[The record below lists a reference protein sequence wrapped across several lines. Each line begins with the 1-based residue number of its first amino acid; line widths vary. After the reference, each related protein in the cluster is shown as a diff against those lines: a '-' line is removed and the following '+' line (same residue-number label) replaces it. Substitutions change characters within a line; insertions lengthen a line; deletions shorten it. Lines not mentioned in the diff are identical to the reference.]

1 MRECWWSRVA
11 RSFRGDWA
19 AKEGVQG
26 GLRDAPRSSDSCGGK
41 EGWTS
46 WPWGAHHMLPGQ
58 WSQTLLPLLG
68 EGGGQARASVPLP
81 NPALPS
87 PPHPLPSPPRPLPSP
102 HPLCLRLVAGQRA
115 FHGAFSHCPSPASL
129 PGNLIL
135 LCPHQSMAAQPLQLA
150 RLGRSQAEQVH
161 SGRWWKN
168 VDKFLICNTL
178 GKSLLPL
185 FEDECINKARR
196 RWQGEADERQKTRD
210 FMAIR
215 SVP

>member
-1 MRECWWSRVA
+1 MHLWLDERMLVVEGSKEL
-11 RSFRGDWA
+11 RGDWA

-26 GLRDAPRSSDSCGGK
+26 RLRDPPRSSDSCGGG

-58 WSQTLLPLLG
+58 WSRTFLPLLG
-68 EGGGQARASVPLP
+68 VGVGRLGP
-81 NPALPS
+81 PS
-87 PPHPLPSPPRPLPSP
+87 PFPSLPSPPRLAPSPLPIP
-102 HPLCLRLVAGQRA
+102 CLRLVAGQRA
-115 FHGAFSHCPSPASL
+115 FHGAFSRCPSPASL

-135 LCPHQSMAAQPLQLA
+135 LCPHQSMAAWPLQLA
-150 RLGRSQAEQVH
+150 WLGRSQAEQVH

-196 RWQGEADERQKTRD
+196 RLQGEADERQKTRN

-215 SVP
+215 SAL